1 MTVNMLSINCL
12 KVVRSRRR
20 RRKLLI
26 VALVCIII
34 IAMSQMAIKPTYD
47 GRTLI
52 NTDLF
57 ASLVRNVADPIGV
70 NIIGGAKPDAGE
82 MRATGGDQGKFLVFP
97 DLSKEEENSII
108 VYIPSRPAD
117 VERRNLIRLSWANSK
132 YYSMR
137 RDKLS
142 IVAIFSVGLSCQTSD
157 KHNCTNGLEI
167 MSEVES
173 LRDMLLLNMSDTYAN
188 LVHKVRLTMEWIQ
201 LYSTAKYIFKLDDDI
216 IPNIFVLSRIVQELD
231 ARGSS
236 CFVLGYPW
244 LNGRPDRNVLGKFH
258 VSKEEY
264 SPDVFPK
271 YIIGG
276 GYLMSRDA
284 MATILDVTSQTPTFK
299 LEDVYFN
306 GLSVKP
312 TDIHLLGI
320 PDAALK
326 FLPPKSSSG
335 DITKVL
341 NNINETLMVH
351 HVPSDNWW
359 KVWEAFKLFNY
370 GALTNDIFKLRDV
383 TDVNTTVPE
392 RWMINRN
399 NISNICKY
407 KYIDLDGLM

>member
-1 MTVNMLSINCL
+1 MLSINCL
-12 KVVRSRRR
+12 KVSGRR

-26 VALVCIII
+26 VALVCIVI
-34 IAMSQMAIKPTYD
+34 IAQMAIKPTHD

-52 NTDLF
+52 NTGLID
-57 ASLVRNVADPIGV
+57 SLVLHNVAYPIGE
-70 NIIGGAKPDAGE
+70 NIFGGARHDAGE
-82 MRATGGDQGKFLVFP
+82 MPAKGGDQGKFLVFP
-97 DLSKEEENSII
+97 DLSKEEETSIL

-117 VERRNLIRLSWANSK
+117 VERRILIRLSWANSK
-132 YYSMR
+132 YYSMLR
-137 RDKLS
+137 GNLS

-157 KHNCTNGLEI
+157 IHNCTHGLEI

-188 LVHKVRLTMEWIQ
+188 LVHKVRLTMKWIQ
-201 LYSTAKYIFKLDDDI
+201 IYSTAKYIFKLDDDV

-236 CFVLGYPW
+236 CFVLGYPS
-244 LNGRPDRNVLGKFH
+244 LNGRPDRNVWSKFH

-264 SPDVFPK
+264 GPDVFPK

-284 MATILDVTSQTPTFK
+284 MTTILDVTSQTPTFK

-320 PDAALK
+320 PDTALK
-326 FLPPKSSSG
+326 FLPPKSRSA

-351 HVPSDNWW
+351 HVASDHWW
-359 KVWEAFKLFNY
+359 PLWEAFKLFNY
-370 GALTNDIFKLRDV
+370 GALTSGIFKLRDV
-383 TDVNTTVPE
+383 TDVNTKVPE